1 MNSRILLDSFSG
13 SVSELKKGSRTPEHV
28 LAALAKD
35 PKVSTWDM
43 SENAWLWTGILN
55 LKGRQLIVELDEP
68 YPWHRYK
75 LTKAGIEFL
84 NNADLA

>member
-1 MNSRILLDSFSG
+1 MHLEVMMIIDSFSG
-13 SVSELKKGSRTPEHV
+13 SASELKKGSRTPEHI

-55 LKGRQLIVELDEP
+55 LKGRRLIVELDEP

-75 LTKAGIEFL
+75 LTDEGKALVPNG
-84 NNADLA
+84 